1 MSTRRLLAFLLG
13 IWLGGSLLVF
23 VVASEGS
30 RSPDQLLASPPL
42 AVAKIIDSIGH
53 DVARMLL
60 LHQASELNRHYL
72 ESWGLAQLIIG
83 LAVFA
88 TLLFATREG
97 KWLVTVSLVMLLLA
111 ALMRFLLTPDLV
123 NYGRQLDFAAKAV
136 KAAEQT
142 RFAAVSRAYGVAE
155 LVKCGLGL
163 ILLGMLLRRGE
174 RKRRAFRKVHAVDDA
189 DDGHVDR

>member
-13 IWLGGSLLVF
+13 VWLGGSLFVF
-23 VVASEGS
+23 VAAREGAH
-30 RSPDQLLASPPL
+30 SPDQVLGSPSL
-42 AVAKIIDSIGH
+42 AVAKIAESIGH
-53 DVARMLL
+53 ETVRMLL
-60 LHQASELNRHYL
+60 LHQASELTRHYL
-72 ESWGLAQLIIG
+72 DLWGMAQLIVG

-88 TLLFATREG
+88 ILLFATREG
-97 KWLVTVSLVMLLLA
+97 KWLISVSLAMLLLA

-123 NYGRQLDFAAKAV
+123 NYGRQLDFAVAAAR
-136 KAAEQT
+136 AAEQA
-142 RFAAVSRAYGVAE
+142 RFTAVQRAYSFAE

-174 RKRRAFRKVHAVDDA
+174 RKRRSVRKLHAVDDP

>member
-1 MSTRRLLAFLLG
+1 MSTRRLVAFLLG

-23 VVASEGS
+23 AVASEGS
-30 RSPDQLLASPPL
+30 RSPDQVLASPSL
-42 AVAKIIDSIGH
+42 AVVKIVESIGH
-53 DVARMLL
+53 DAARMLL
-60 LHQASELNRHYL
+60 QHQASELNRHYL
-72 ESWGLAQLIIG
+72 ETWGVAQLIIG

-111 ALMRFLLTPDLV
+111 ALMRYLLTPDLV
-123 NYGRQLDFAAKAV
+123 NYGRQLDFAVQAAKT
-136 KAAEQT
+136 AEQT

-155 LVKCGLGL
+155 MVKCGLGL

-174 RKRRAFRKVHAVDDA
+174 RKRRSFRKIHAVDDA
-189 DDGHVDR
+189 NDGHVDR